1 MASFCADKTSMMRI
15 ILTTNQFH
23 MDMWMLMEIAK
34 RVLEDEKIGKEDAFD
49 ALFGK
54 WYDKEA
60 ADFKFETQREVLTE
74 MWNEYRTFSNP
85 DPNQNSYS
93 SKRVLDIHDNVDQVE
108 GWGVMKMEAKQLA
121 PYDQYIE
128 NHGMTW
134 PCREVDGKWYATKW
148 RFSDGKQED
157 GFDEYGVSQYGEA
170 GLRKGVSFYKSADR
184 RPSVVF
190 RPWEPPAE
198 VPDKEYPFVFCTGRL
213 LEHWHTGSMTRR
225 VEELNRALPEA
236 LLDMNPKDVEKL
248 GLKDGDR
255 VKLTSRWGE
264 VEITV
269 STAGR
274 TEPPEGYLFA
284 PFFAEETLI
293 NLVVQEA
300 YCPLSKEPDFKKTCV
315 KVEKVG

>member
-1 MASFCADKTSMMRI
+1 M
-15 ILTTNQFH
+15 
-23 MDMWMLMEIAK
+23 
-34 RVLEDEKIGKEDAFD
+34 
-49 ALFGK
+49 
-54 WYDKEA
+54 
-60 ADFKFETQREVLTE
+60 
-74 MWNEYRTFSNP
+74 
-85 DPNQNSYS
+85 
-93 SKRVLDIHDNVDQVE
+93 
-108 GWGVMKMEAKQLA
+108 
-121 PYDQYIE
+121 
-128 NHGMTW
+128 
-134 PCREVDGKWYATKW
+134 
-148 RFSDGKQED
+148 
-157 GFDEYGVSQYGEA
+157 
-170 GLRKGVSFYKSADR
+170 
-184 RPSVVF
+184 
-190 RPWEPPAE
+190 
-198 VPDKEYPFVFCTGRL
+198 FCTGRL

-300 YCPLSKEPDFKKTCV
+300 YCPLSKEPDFKKTFV

>member
-1 MASFCADKTSMMRI
+1 M
-15 ILTTNQFH
+15 
-23 MDMWMLMEIAK
+23 
-34 RVLEDEKIGKEDAFD
+34 
-49 ALFGK
+49 
-54 WYDKEA
+54 
-60 ADFKFETQREVLTE
+60 
-74 MWNEYRTFSNP
+74 
-85 DPNQNSYS
+85 
-93 SKRVLDIHDNVDQVE
+93 
-108 GWGVMKMEAKQLA
+108 
-121 PYDQYIE
+121 
-128 NHGMTW
+128 
-134 PCREVDGKWYATKW
+134 
-148 RFSDGKQED
+148 
-157 GFDEYGVSQYGEA
+157 
-170 GLRKGVSFYKSADR
+170 
-184 RPSVVF
+184 
-190 RPWEPPAE
+190 
-198 VPDKEYPFVFCTGRL
+198 PDKEYPFVFCTGRL